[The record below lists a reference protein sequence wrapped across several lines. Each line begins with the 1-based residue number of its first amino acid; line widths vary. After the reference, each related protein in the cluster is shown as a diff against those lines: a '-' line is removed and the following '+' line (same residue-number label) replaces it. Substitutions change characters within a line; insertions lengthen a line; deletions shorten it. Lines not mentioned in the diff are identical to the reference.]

1 MPFLFAFRD
10 DRLGFRFEVGERA
23 IMGRSPECELIIF
36 DRAVSRQHIEIAA
49 EDDHYVIKDLS
60 SSNGTFL
67 NGVKLQEPKVLKRN
81 DEIRLGEEVFLFDPL
96 VEVALGKEG
105 MILMVGGV
113 DEHPE
118 GLIETSD
125 EPKLGAL
132 NRASMAALYKV
143 ATALARA
150 PNILTVM
157 RQTLYVLDR
166 LFQASRAVI
175 LWPEGAD
182 RDRLT
187 ALTVHPPHQ
196 RVIIPRPLIDRV
208 CVKKMSVAWPKVIT
222 ALDFANGERTLEE
235 KPQQCLAAPLLI
247 KGEPSGLVYLESEK
261 SDYEEKE
268 LNLLSALATLISPAI
283 ENVRLIG
290 TLSHRAG
297 QKEMTASQTI
307 NFIGEHPQVKAL
319 QAIAAQEAVQDS
331 RILIEGEAGTGKELM
346 ARLIHTL
353 SSRKR
358 HLFLSV
364 NCSSFSESEI
374 RRGLF
379 GQEAGSIDE
388 EEWSGFLEEAEGGT
402 VFIHNI
408 NHLPLSVQ
416 EDFLKA
422 IEEGMI
428 YRVGSTRPHP
438 VNFRPIVSSPKGLKS
453 MVEAG
458 DFREDL
464 YQRVSEITLTTYPLR
479 ELGDDVILLAK
490 YFLGEGARL
499 KGLPIPELD
508 PAAAECLRAYNWPGN
523 SGELKNV
530 IERIMIF
537 HQNNRIIPED
547 LPLELRLATEAFKAR
562 AGERSSESV
571 IEVEK
576 DLIRKALSQADGDLK
591 SAAGILGLAVQE
603 LRDIIYRHDI
613 SMEQTVEMQIT

>member
-1 MPFLFAFRD
+1 
-10 DRLGFRFEVGERA
+10 
-23 IMGRSPECELIIF
+23 MGRSHECELIIF

-49 EDDHYVIKDLS
+49 EDDHYVIKDLN
-60 SSNGTFL
+60 SSNGTIL
-67 NGVKLQEPKVLKRN
+67 NGVQLQEPKDLKRN

-118 GLIETSD
+118 GLIETSG

-290 TLSHRAG
+290 ALSHRAG
-297 QKEMTASQTI
+297 QQEMTASQTI
-307 NFIGEHPQVKAL
+307 HFIGEHPQVKAL
-319 QAIAAQEAVQDS
+319 HAIAAQEAAQDS

-422 IEEGMI
+422 IEEGVI

-438 VNFRPIVSSPKGLKS
+438 VNFRPIVSSSKNLKS

-464 YQRVSEITLTTYPLR
+464 YHRVSEITLTTYPLR

-490 YFLGEGARL
+490 YFLGEEARL
-499 KGLPIPELD
+499 KGLPTPELD

>member
-1 MPFLFAFRD
+1 
-10 DRLGFRFEVGERA
+10 
-23 IMGRSPECELIIF
+23 
-36 DRAVSRQHIEIAA
+36 
-49 EDDHYVIKDLS
+49 
-60 SSNGTFL
+60 
-67 NGVKLQEPKVLKRN
+67 
-81 DEIRLGEEVFLFDPL
+81 
-96 VEVALGKEG
+96 
-105 MILMVGGV
+105 
-113 DEHPE
+113 
-118 GLIETSD
+118 
-125 EPKLGAL
+125 
-132 NRASMAALYKV
+132 
-143 ATALARA
+143 
-150 PNILTVM
+150 
-157 RQTLYVLDR
+157 
-166 LFQASRAVI
+166 
-175 LWPEGAD
+175 
-182 RDRLT
+182 
-187 ALTVHPPHQ
+187 
-196 RVIIPRPLIDRV
+196 
-208 CVKKMSVAWPKVIT
+208 
-222 ALDFANGERTLEE
+222 
-235 KPQQCLAAPLLI
+235 
-247 KGEPSGLVYLESEK
+247 
-261 SDYEEKE
+261 
-268 LNLLSALATLISPAI
+268 
-283 ENVRLIG
+283 
-290 TLSHRAG
+290 
-297 QKEMTASQTI
+297 
-307 NFIGEHPQVKAL
+307 
-319 QAIAAQEAVQDS
+319 
-331 RILIEGEAGTGKELM
+331 
-346 ARLIHTL
+346 
-353 SSRKR
+353 
-358 HLFLSV
+358 
-364 NCSSFSESEI
+364 
-374 RRGLF
+374 
-379 GQEAGSIDE
+379 
-388 EEWSGFLEEAEGGT
+388 LEEAEGGT

>member
-1 MPFLFAFRD
+1 
-10 DRLGFRFEVGERA
+10 
-23 IMGRSPECELIIF
+23 MGRSPECELIIF
-36 DRAVSRQHIEIAA
+36 DRAVSRQHFEIAA

-67 NGVKLQEPKVLKRN
+67 NGVQLQEPKVLKRN

-319 QAIAAQEAVQDS
+319 QAIAAQEAAQDS

>member
-1 MPFLFAFRD
+1 
-10 DRLGFRFEVGERA
+10 
-23 IMGRSPECELIIF
+23 
-36 DRAVSRQHIEIAA
+36 
-49 EDDHYVIKDLS
+49 
-60 SSNGTFL
+60 
-67 NGVKLQEPKVLKRN
+67 
-81 DEIRLGEEVFLFDPL
+81 
-96 VEVALGKEG
+96 
-105 MILMVGGV
+105 MVGGV

-290 TLSHRAG
+290 TLSNRAG

-499 KGLPIPELD
+499 KGLPTPELD

>member
-10 DRLGFRFEVGERA
+10 DRLGFRFEIGERA

-36 DRAVSRQHIEIAA
+36 DRAVSRQHTEIAA
-49 EDDHYVIKDLS
+49 EDDHYIITDLN

-67 NGVKLQEPKVLKRN
+67 NGVQLQEPKVLKRN
-81 DEIRLGEEVFLFDPL
+81 DEIKLGEEIFLFDPL

-105 MILMVGGV
+105 MIIVVGEV

-118 GLIETSD
+118 GVIEISS
-125 EPKLGAL
+125 EPELGAL
-132 NRASMAALYKV
+132 SRASMAALYKV
-143 ATALARA
+143 ATALAKA

-157 RQTLYVLDR
+157 RQTLYVFDR

-175 LWPEGAD
+175 LWPDGAN

-187 ALTVHPPHQ
+187 ALTVHPHHQ
-196 RVIIPRPLIDRV
+196 RMIIPRPLIDRV
-208 CVKKMSVAWPKVIT
+208 CAKKMSVAWPKVIT
-222 ALDFANGERTLEE
+222 ALNFSYGERTLEE

-247 KGEPSGLVYLESEK
+247 REEPPGLVYLESEK
-261 SDYEEKE
+261 SDYQEKE
-268 LNLLSALATLISPAI
+268 LNLLSALVALISPAI

-290 TLSHRAG
+290 ALSHRAG
-297 QKEMTASQTI
+297 QIEMTAGRSI
-307 NFIGEHPQVKAL
+307 HFIGEHPQVKAL
-319 QAIAAQEAVQDS
+319 QAIAAQEASQDS
-331 RILIEGEAGTGKELM
+331 RILIEGETGTGKELL
-346 ARLIHTL
+346 ARWIHTL
-353 SSRKR
+353 SPRKR
-358 HLFLSV
+358 HPFLSV
-364 NCSSFSESEI
+364 NCSSYSESEI

-408 NHLPLSVQ
+408 DHLPLSVQ
-416 EDFLKA
+416 EDLLKA
-422 IEEGMI
+422 IEEGVV

-438 VNFRPIVSSPKGLKS
+438 VNFRPIVSSPKNLKS

-464 YQRVSEITLTTYPLR
+464 YHRFSEIALATSPLR

-490 YFLGEGARL
+490 YFLSEGARL
-499 KGLPIPELD
+499 KGLPTPELD

-523 SGELKNV
+523 SGELKNI

-576 DLIRKALSQADGDLK
+576 DLIRKALSQTNGDLT
-591 SAAGILGLAVQE
+591 SAAGILGLTLQE
-603 LRDIIYRHDI
+603 LRDIISRLDI
-613 SMEQTVEMQIT
+613 SMEQTVEIQIT

>member
-1 MPFLFAFRD
+1 
-10 DRLGFRFEVGERA
+10 
-23 IMGRSPECELIIF
+23 MGRSPECELIIF
-36 DRAVSRQHIEIAA
+36 DRAVSRQHTEIAA
-49 EDDHYVIKDLS
+49 EDDHYIIKDLN

-67 NGVKLQEPKVLKRN
+67 NGVQLQEPKVLKRN
-81 DEIRLGEEVFLFDPL
+81 DEIKLGEEVFLFDPL
-96 VEVALGKEG
+96 VEVALSKEG
-105 MILMVGGV
+105 MVLIVGEV
-113 DEHPE
+113 DENPE
-118 GLIETSD
+118 GVIETSG
-125 EPKLGAL
+125 EPELGAL

-157 RQTLYVLDR
+157 RQALYVFDR
-166 LFQASRAVI
+166 LFQASRVVI
-175 LWPEGAD
+175 LWPEGAN

-208 CVKKMSVAWPKVIT
+208 CAKKMSVAWPKVIT
-222 ALDFANGERTLEE
+222 ALDFAYGERTLEE

-247 KGEPSGLVYLESEK
+247 KGEPPGLVYLESEK

-268 LNLLSALATLISPAI
+268 LNLLSALAALISPAI

-290 TLSHRAG
+290 ALSHRAG

-307 NFIGEHPQVKAL
+307 HFIGEHPQVKAL
-319 QAIAAQEAVQDS
+319 QAIAAQEAAQDS
-331 RILIEGEAGTGKELM
+331 RILIEGEVGTGKELM

-353 SSRKR
+353 SLRKR
-358 HLFLSV
+358 RPFITV
-364 NCSSFSESEI
+364 NCASFSESEI

-388 EEWSGFLEEAEGGT
+388 EESSGFLEEAEGGT
-402 VFIHNI
+402 VFINDI
-408 NHLPLSVQ
+408 DHLPLSVQ
-416 EDFLKA
+416 EDLLKA
-422 IEEGMI
+422 IEEGVI

-438 VNFRPIVSSPKGLKS
+438 INFRPIVSSSKDLKS

-464 YQRVSEITLTTYPLR
+464 YHRVSEITLTTYPLR

-490 YFLGEGARL
+490 YFLGERARL
-499 KGLPIPELD
+499 KGLPEPELD

-576 DLIRKALSQADGDLK
+576 DLIRKALFQTGGDLK
-591 SAAGILGLAVQE
+591 SAASILGLTVQE
-603 LRDIIYRHDI
+603 LRDIIFRHDI
-613 SMEQTVEMQIT
+613 SMEQTVEIQIT

>member
-1 MPFLFAFRD
+1 
-10 DRLGFRFEVGERA
+10 
-23 IMGRSPECELIIF
+23 MGRSHECELIIF
-36 DRAVSRQHIEIAA
+36 DRAVSRQHIEITA

-67 NGVKLQEPKVLKRN
+67 NGVQLQEPKVLKRN

-118 GLIETSD
+118 GLIETSG
-125 EPKLGAL
+125 EPKLEAL

-187 ALTVHPPHQ
+187 ALTVHSPHQ

-208 CVKKMSVAWPKVIT
+208 CAKEMSVAWPKVIT

-247 KGEPSGLVYLESEK
+247 KGRPSGLVYLESEK

-283 ENVRLIG
+283 ENIRLIG

-297 QKEMTASQTI
+297 QKEMTAGQRI
-307 NFIGEHPQVKAL
+307 HFIGEHPQVKAL
-319 QAIAAQEAVQDS
+319 QAIAAQEAAQDS
-331 RILIEGEAGTGKELM
+331 RILIEGEVGTGKELM

-422 IEEGMI
+422 IEEGVI

-438 VNFRPIVSSPKGLKS
+438 VNFRPIVSSPKGLKN

-464 YQRVSEITLTTYPLR
+464 YHRVSEITLTTYPLR

-490 YFLGEGARL
+490 YFLGEEARL
-499 KGLPIPELD
+499 KGLPTPELD